1 MLGHRG
7 AHSYLSEEVSES
19 LAVTGPSERHERLES
34 EKEKCPEQG
43 GKEATARFQ
52 RSGAGELAGGKEE
65 DADTEKSRQAFG
77 QRDSGEARGV
87 RQTK

>member
-43 GKEATARFQ
+43 GKEM
-52 RSGAGELAGGKEE
+52 
-65 DADTEKSRQAFG
+65 
-77 QRDSGEARGV
+77 V
-87 RQTK
+87 RA